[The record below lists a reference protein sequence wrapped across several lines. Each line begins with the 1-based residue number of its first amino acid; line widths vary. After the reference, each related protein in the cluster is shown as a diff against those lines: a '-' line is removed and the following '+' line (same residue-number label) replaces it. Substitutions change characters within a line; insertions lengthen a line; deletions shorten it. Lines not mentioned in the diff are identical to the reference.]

1 MTNPILLILMV
12 LLQATVFAQTQPQRT
27 GKYLGEQAPGI
38 TPIIFAPDF
47 ISLPTQHEFGS
58 IFSANGQECYYA
70 VDRDGKA
77 EIRYTRLNKGQ
88 WTTPVTILSD
98 KVYSY
103 NDPMLSPD
111 ESKLFF
117 ISDRSTDSSGKKKDY
132 DIWYVQK
139 NGNRWSAPVNAGPAI
154 NSSRHEYYVSFAKNG
169 TMYFSS
175 NKHAEANRTNNFD
188 IYAAPSAQT
197 GFQQP
202 LRLDETINTGQ
213 YEADVFV
220 AADES
225 YIIFSAAH
233 TDGHGAGD
241 LYISF
246 RKADGSWSNPKN
258 MGDTINTPGH
268 ELCPFVT
275 ADGKYLF
282 YTSRQDIYWVDAKVI
297 DTFR

>member
-1 MTNPILLILMV
+1 MLRPLLLTLIILSQSI
-12 LLQATVFAQTQPQRT
+12 AFAQQPIKRS
-27 GKYLGEQAPGI
+27 GKYLGEQTPGI
-38 TPIIFAPDF
+38 TPVKFAPGL
-47 ISLPTQHEFGS
+47 ISLPDQHEFGS
-58 IFSANGQECYYA
+58 IFSANGEECYYA
-70 VDRDGKA
+70 VDINGKA
-77 EIRYTRLNKGQ
+77 EIRYTKLIGGQ
-88 WTTPVTILSD
+88 WTTPVAILSD
-98 KVYSY
+98 KIYSY

-117 ISDRSTDSSGKKKDY
+117 ISDRSPDSSGKKKDY
-132 DIWYVQK
+132 DIWYVK
-139 NGNRWSAPVNAGPAI
+139 KKGNRWSAPINAGPAI
-154 NSSRHEYYVSFAKNG
+154 NSPRHEYYVSFAKNG

-175 NKHAEANRTNNFD
+175 NKQADANRTNNFD
-188 IYAAPSAQT
+188 IYAAPAERT

-202 LRLDETINTGQ
+202 LRLDETINTAQ

-233 TDGHGAGD
+233 TAGYGAGD

-246 RKADGSWSNPKN
+246 RKPDGSWSNAKN

-275 ADGKYLF
+275 ADGKYFF

-297 DTFR
+297 DQFR